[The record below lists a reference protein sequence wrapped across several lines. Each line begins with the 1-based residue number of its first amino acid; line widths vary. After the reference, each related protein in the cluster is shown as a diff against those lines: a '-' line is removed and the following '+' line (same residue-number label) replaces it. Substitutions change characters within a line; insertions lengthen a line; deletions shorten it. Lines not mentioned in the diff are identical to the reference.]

1 MVRISSSVSSHRR
14 KKRVLKD
21 AKGQFGQRS
30 RRYKQAKISV
40 VKGLTYQY
48 RDRKVRK
55 REFRRLWVV
64 RINAACREIGISYSR
79 LINGLL
85 KAKIALDRKILAEIA
100 VSSPGAFKKL
110 VKLAGGPVKE

>member
-1 MVRISSSVSSHRR
+1 MVRISSSTTAHRR
-14 KKRVLKD
+14 KKRILTA

-48 RDRKVRK
+48 RDRKVNK
-55 REFRRLWVV
+55 RMFRSLWII

-79 LINGLL
+79 FIAGLL
-85 KAKIALDRKILAEIA
+85 KANIALDRKMLSELAI
-100 VSSPGAFKKL
+100 SSPGAFRKL
-110 VKLAGGPVKE
+110 VVLAGGPDQE

>member
-55 REFRRLWVV
+55 REFRSLWIV

-79 LINGLL
+79 FINGLI
-85 KAKIALDRKILAEIA
+85 KAKVELDRKMLAEIA
-100 VSSPGAFKKL
+100 VTSPGVFKEL
-110 VKLAGGPVKE
+110 VKLAGGTVE